1 MRSAG
6 QASAFS
12 TPTVRTL
19 ASVRADAP
27 PNPRGALGDRRRET
41 RQCPVRV
48 LFGGTAAV
56 LCAQSMTQQQASEIP
71 AWLVRIGLS
80 GCTLQIGRHVLPFM
94 LAAVRA

>member
-1 MRSAG
+1 MDD
-6 QASAFS
+6 
-12 TPTVRTL
+12 RTL
-19 ASVRADAP
+19 QARQAELQLAAQEKRLDAQ
-27 PNPRGALGDRRRET
+27 REAVKEVVLLLINSGVVHL
-41 RQCPVRV
+41 CV